1 MKQVMHTI
9 WRWLLRLQ
17 KRIEVADLFM
27 ISAGMAFYGLLSI
40 FPAVAAVIAIWGFVA
55 DPGVIRGQVAAT
67 QDFLPSDSYRL
78 ISEQVEALLA
88 ANSRD
93 MGWATLIS
101 TMLALWSSRAGVSSL
116 ISGINAIHHLPQ
128 RGGVMHV
135 VRSLL
140 LTMTLV
146 GIVLAAM
153 MLAVVVPVV
162 VRYLPLDAVVG
173 LVVEYLNFT
182 LGLALVVFGIALV
195 YRLGPNRP
203 VGDHRPIFTPGLAV
217 AVILWAMVSRGFVF
231 YLSNF
236 HSYNQ
241 VYGSIGAV
249 IALLM
254 WMYLSGFAILLGA
267 AVDAD
272 RAALRRQ

>member
-1 MKQVMHTI
+1 MPFSSS
-9 WRWLLRLQ
+9 WAWLKRLHA
-17 KRIEVADLFM
+17 RTDAADLFM
-27 ISAGMAFYGLLSI
+27 IAAGMAFYGLLSI

-55 DPGVIRGQVAAT
+55 DPVVIRGQLELAR
-67 QDFLPSDSYRL
+67 DFLPGDAFSL
-78 ISEQVEALLA
+78 ISTQVDSLLA
-88 ANSRD
+88 TNSRD
-93 MGWATLIS
+93 LGWATLVS
-101 TMLALWSSRAGVSSL
+101 TMLALWSCRAGVASL
-116 ISGINAIHHLPQ
+116 ITGINTVHHLPA
-128 RGGVMHV
+128 RSGVMHV
-135 VRSLL
+135 IRALF
-140 LTMTLV
+140 LTITLV
-146 GIVLAAM
+146 GVVLSAM
-153 MLAVVVPVV
+153 VLAVVMPVV
-162 VRYLPLDAVVG
+162 IRYLPLGYGQSV
-173 LVVEYLNFT
+173 LLESLNFA

-203 VGDHRPIFTPGLAV
+203 AGEPRPVFTRGLLMSV
-217 AVILWAMVSRGFVF
+217 LLWALISRGFVF

-272 RAALRRQ
+272 HAARRHRRQ